1 MADQFQTLTPGGRI
15 VWGSITERAT
25 HDYDNKPYE
34 PGKGPFQFGLAIR
47 KDAQGMNELLGSLYN
62 VAVSGYP
69 NKAGIHQRIHN
80 EYSSGF
86 TRGDFSFKIKDGDKP
101 NAEGVV
107 NPNTAGCWVLAF
119 STNLPIKATHYNIIP
134 GVPNNAEIDPKEIY
148 RGAYADVHL
157 SSSANGNEDRT
168 AGIYL
173 NPNAVRLL
181 GHGERIVGGIS
192 TEQAFGSAPA
202 PVLPVGASA
211 MPVGPTAAA
220 PQVPGLPQQPQ
231 APQVPQVPGL
241 PQQPQYQP
249 QAPQVPQVPQP
260 QYQPQ
265 APQVPQVPGLPQ
277 QQYQPQA
284 PQVPQVP
291 TLPGHGQP
299 PSMTTSPSNPAPAYP
314 QILQPPAV
322 S

>member
-25 HDYDNKPYE
+25 HDYDNNPYE

-47 KDAQGMNELLGSLYN
+47 KDAQGMNELLTGLYN
-62 VAVSGYP
+62 VAITGYP
-69 NKAGIHQRIHN
+69 NKPGIHQRINN
-80 EYSSGF
+80 EFSSGF
-86 TRGDFSFKIKDGDKP
+86 NRGDFSFKIKDGDKP

-119 STNLPIKATHYNIIP
+119 QTMLPIKATHYNLIP
-134 GVPNNAEIDPKEIY
+134 GVPNNAEIDPKEVY

-157 SSSANGNEDRT
+157 SSSPNGKEDRT

-202 PVLPVGASA
+202 PVMPVGASA
-211 MPVGPTAAA
+211 MPVGPAAGAAA
-220 PQVPGLPQQPQ
+220 PQVPGMTPQ
-231 APQVPQVPGL
+231 APQVPQVPGMV
-241 PQQPQYQP
+241 PQVQQPQAPQMPQVPQAQYQP
-249 QAPQVPQVPQP
+249 QAPQVPQVPQ
-260 QYQPQ
+260 
-265 APQVPQVPGLPQ
+265 A
-277 QQYQPQA
+277 QYQPQA

-291 TLPGHGQP
+291 TLPGHGQQ
-299 PSMTTSPSNPAPAYP
+299 PSMITSPTNPAPSYP

>member
-25 HDYDNKPYE
+25 HDYDNNPYE
-34 PGKGPFQFGLAIR
+34 QGKGPFQFGLAIR
-47 KDAQGMNELLGSLYN
+47 KDAQGMSELLTGLYN
-62 VAVSGYP
+62 VAITGYP
-69 NKAGIHQRIHN
+69 NKPGIHQRINN
-80 EYSSGF
+80 EFSSGF
-86 TRGDFSFKIKDGDKP
+86 NRGDFSFKIKDGDKP
-101 NAEGVV
+101 NADGVV
-107 NPNTAGCWVLAF
+107 NPNTAGCWVMAF
-119 STNLPIKATHYNIIP
+119 QTNLPIKATHYNLIP
-134 GVPNNAEIDPKEIY
+134 GVPNNAEIDPKEVY

-157 SSSANGNEDRT
+157 SSSPNGKEDRT

-211 MPVGPTAAA
+211 MPVGPT
-220 PQVPGLPQQPQ
+220 GG
-231 APQVPQVPGL
+231 APQVPQVPGMV
-241 PQQPQYQP
+241 PQVAQ
-249 QAPQVPQVPQP
+249 PQVPQVTH
-260 QYQPQ
+260 
-265 APQVPQVPGLPQ
+265 PQVPQMAQPQVPGLPQ
-277 QQYQPQA
+277 V
-284 PQVPQVP
+284 PQVAQPQVP

-299 PSMTTSPSNPAPAYP
+299 PSMTTYPTNPAPAPAYP

>member
-1 MADQFQTLTPGGRI
+1 MADQFQTLTPGGRF

-25 HDYDNKPYE
+25 HDYDNNPYE

-47 KDAQGMNELLGSLYN
+47 KDAQGMNELLGGLYN
-62 VAVSGYP
+62 VAITGYP
-69 NKAGIHQRIHN
+69 NKPGIHQRINN

-86 TRGDFSFKIKDGDKP
+86 TRGDFAFKIKDGDKP

-119 STNLPIKATHYNIIP
+119 QTMIPIKATHYNIIP

-148 RGAYADVHL
+148 RGAYVDVHL
-157 SSSANGNEDRT
+157 SSSPNGKEDRT

-211 MPVGPTAAA
+211 MPVGPGAGGA
-220 PQVPGLPQQPQ
+220 PQVPGLPQVAQPQ
-231 APQVPQVPGL
+231 YQQQPQVPQVAQPQVPQVAQPQYQQQPQVPGL
-241 PQQPQYQP
+241 PQ
-249 QAPQVPQVPQP
+249 VPQVAQ
-260 QYQPQ
+260 
-265 APQVPQVPGLPQ
+265 
-277 QQYQPQA
+277 

-291 TLPGHGQP
+291 TLPGHGQQ
-299 PSMTTSPSNPAPAYP
+299 PSTTTYPTNAAPAPAYP
-314 QILQPPAV
+314 QILQPPAI